1 MHDLIDIATMMR
13 KTDAFHDPA
22 EANALLSAGAQE
34 IKALRRQIAELR
46 GAVEA
51 LLAPSKL
58 SENFTH

>member
-1 MHDLIDIATMMR
+1 MDDLTDIAIMMR

-46 GAVEA
+46 GAVEV
-51 LLAPSKL
+51 LLDPPKVA
-58 SENFTH
+58 